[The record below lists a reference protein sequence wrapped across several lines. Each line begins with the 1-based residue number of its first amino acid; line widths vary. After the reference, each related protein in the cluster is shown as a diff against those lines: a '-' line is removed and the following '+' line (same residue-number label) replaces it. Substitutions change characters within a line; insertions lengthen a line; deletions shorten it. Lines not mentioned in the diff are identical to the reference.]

1 MTRPVRVVGVSWK
14 VRPTSDPFSEGEREP
29 ESDLWAMVGTLGAGW
44 VVFLAALAVAAVLVA
59 VNVWAPAL
67 AVK

>member
-1 MTRPVRVVGVSWK
+1 VSWK
-14 VRPTSDPFSEGEREP
+14 VRPPSDPFSDGERKP
-29 ESDLWAMVGTLGAGW
+29 DSDLWAMIGTLGVGW

-59 VNVWAPAL
+59 VAVWAPAL